1 MRKRIVSDKVIE
13 RLKTSN
19 LVFTTQELDRASKNI
34 SIVAERHGVSESDVR
49 SEIDEAIKSL
59 CSSQHSGVQE
69 MGKTFCFDGAEPSPE
84 EFILWFRNLF
94 ILAMHEYTSEGLTEK
109 RPTKITEK

>member
-1 MRKRIVSDKVIE
+1 MKKRIVSDKVIS
-13 RLKTSN
+13 RLKTCN
-19 LVFTTQELDRASKNI
+19 LAFTTRELDRASKNI
-34 SIVAERHGVSESDVR
+34 SIVAERHGVSEPDVR

-59 CSSQHSGVQE
+59 CSSQHSSVQE
-69 MGKTFCFDGAEPSPE
+69 MGKTFCFDGAEPFPE

>member
-1 MRKRIVSDKVIE
+1 MRNRIVSEKVIE

-34 SIVAERHGVSESDVR
+34 SIVAERHGVSEPDVR

-84 EFILWFRNLF
+84 QFILWFRNLF
-94 ILAMHEYTSEGLTEK
+94 IIAMHEYTREGVTE
-109 RPTKITEK
+109 R